1 MRPVSPRFI
10 ACHRSLADA
19 RIVLYGIP
27 FEGRVNLRKG
37 ADGGPRDLRL
47 ASDSIETYSPFLDR
61 DMEDLPLADIGD
73 CELPDG
79 APPREQ
85 LDAARDEIR
94 AWWRPGLIPF
104 MLGGDHT
111 ATVPVIEALAPA
123 FPDLRILQFD
133 AHPDLREEFLGE
145 RYNYAS
151 AMARVMDTVPAER
164 VYQVGIRT
172 GAREEYA
179 RHRPRFYPAFAVHP
193 LDAVRTILPE
203 LRGHPLYVTID
214 VDVLDPAEAPGTCGE
229 ARAGVLGAAL
239 LRDRVRHEPQG
250 RGRLP
255 RPLLQ
260 ALRAAAGAARARHRL
275 RHRPAPGPPR
285 RARLSDGGPRPLAV
299 EHRVPGRAARREG
312 PRRRAGRRRHD
323 RLPSGHAGGRRALHA
338 GFAGPPAH
346 QRAARRASQGGGA
359 RRAARRPVR
368 LRPLHGVVVDGPRAG
383 VVLVAAARARHRARL
398 VLGAPQRQPGHPGV
412 P

>member
-1 MRPVSPRFI
+1 MTGKVTMAAATAGHAEGGTTLNAFDNALLAAGIGNINLIKVSSILPPEVPVIDLPKIKLGALVPTAYAAMTSETPGEII
-10 ACHRSLADA
+10 AAA
-19 RIVLYGIP
+19 VLYGIP

-111 ATVPVIEALAPA
+111 ATVSVVEAIAPA
-123 FPDLRILQFD
+123 FPDLRIVQLD

-214 VDVLDPAEAPGTCGE
+214 VDVLDPAEAP
-229 ARAGVLGAAL
+229 R
-239 LRDRVRHEPQG
+239 
-250 RGRLP
+250 
-255 RPLLQ
+255 
-260 ALRAAAGAARARHRL
+260 
-275 RHRPAPGPPR
+275 
-285 RARLSDGGPRPLAV
+285 
-299 EHRVPGRAARREG
+299 
-312 PRRRAGRRRHD
+312 
-323 RLPSGHAGGRRALHA
+323 
-338 GFAGPPAH
+338 
-346 QRAARRASQGGGA
+346 
-359 RRAARRPVR
+359 
-368 LRPLHGVVVDGPRAG
+368 
-383 VVLVAAARARHRARL
+383 
-398 VLGAPQRQPGHPGV
+398 
-412 P
+412 

>member
-1 MRPVSPRFI
+1 MRSVSPRFI
-10 ACHRSLADA
+10 ACHRSLDDA

-111 ATVPVIEALAPA
+111 ATVPVIEAIAPA
-123 FPDLRILQFD
+123 FPELRIVQLD

-151 AMARVMDTVPAER
+151 AMARVMDTVPPER
-164 VYQVGIRT
+164 VYQVGMRT

-179 RHRPRFYPAFAVHP
+179 RRRPRFFPAFAVHP
-193 LDAVRTILPE
+193 LEAVRSILPE

-214 VDVLDPAEAPGTCGE
+214 VDVLDPAEAPGTGSPE
-229 ARAGVLGAAL
+229 PGGLRVPELIEVVRLLGDCQVIGGDLVEVTHAWDPTGRTGIAASWVIREAL
-239 LRDRVRHEPQG
+239 LTWWGHVR
-250 RGRLP
+250 
-255 RPLLQ
+255 
-260 ALRAAAGAARARHRL
+260 
-275 RHRPAPGPPR
+275 
-285 RARLSDGGPRPLAV
+285 
-299 EHRVPGRAARREG
+299 
-312 PRRRAGRRRHD
+312 
-323 RLPSGHAGGRRALHA
+323 
-338 GFAGPPAH
+338 
-346 QRAARRASQGGGA
+346 
-359 RRAARRPVR
+359 
-368 LRPLHGVVVDGPRAG
+368 
-383 VVLVAAARARHRARL
+383 
-398 VLGAPQRQPGHPGV
+398 
-412 P
+412 